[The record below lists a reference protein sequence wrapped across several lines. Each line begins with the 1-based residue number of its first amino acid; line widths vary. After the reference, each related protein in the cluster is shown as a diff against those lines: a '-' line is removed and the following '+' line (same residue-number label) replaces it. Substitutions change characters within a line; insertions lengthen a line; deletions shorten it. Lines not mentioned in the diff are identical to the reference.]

1 MLLHS
6 KDMYDKVSCDLHV
19 TDVTFD
25 LELTD
30 HKMG

>member
-1 MLLHS
+1 
-6 KDMYDKVSCDLHV
+6 MYDKVSCDLHV